1 MRSFDK
7 GGRKGVREV
16 GRGGREKKELDI
28 DMEIKEETGFTF

>member
-16 GRGGREKKELDI
+16 GRGGRKKKKNLT
-28 DMEIKEETGFTF
+28 ETWR

>member
-16 GRGGREKKELDI
+16 GRGGRKKKELDR